1 VKLAAGSVDPVGMA
15 KNLVIARLDAPWKMM
30 SMSVMS
36 LQLVP
41 AGKALR
47 GKSTVYGTGS
57 LRNWLLTV
65 PTARLH
71 WDA

>member
-15 KNLVIARLDAPWKMM
+15 KNLVIARLPPWKVI
-30 SMSVMS
+30 SITWMS

-71 WDA
+71 WEA